1 MKSRPAAPDHRAGFS
16 LMELMVALTIL
27 ALAMTVVSLSLT
39 RRSSGFE
46 VRRASADV
54 SMLLRDARASAQEH
68 NQMVRVVFLPEARRF
83 EGDAGQA
90 VNLPP
95 SIEASLV
102 SSAAAGQ
109 AGLIFLPDGSS
120 TGGTIT
126 LTAAGLRERVEVDW
140 LTSRIDRRRG
150 E

>member
-1 MKSRPAAPDHRAGFS
+1 MMPAPATPDGRAGFS

-39 RRSSGFE
+39 RRSPGFE

-54 SMLLRDARASAQEH
+54 SMLLRDARASAQEQ
-68 NQMVRVVFLPEARRF
+68 NRMVRVVFLPEARRF

-90 VNLPP
+90 VELPL

-126 LTAAGLRERVEVDW
+126 LSAAGLREQVEVDW
-140 LTSRIDRRRG
+140 LTSRIDRRRP